1 MPQTSTIVE
10 TDGGGDSSNKAWVF
24 LFFPKKQKAGGRPL
38 ERQVFQPAAADEERG
53 EPLGPAAL

>member
-1 MPQTSTIVE
+1 MIGE
-10 TDGGGDSSNKAWVF
+10 KDGSGDSSNKAWVF

-53 EPLGPAAL
+53 EPLGLAAL